1 MLNDYQT
8 FGYSANVDFAVDKSI
23 KEVVLNQNK
32 MEEFSRTLI
41 QAIDM
46 KLHKIDGKESF
57 LIDKWAGDDHPQTFG
72 VSACGFLT
80 TSSYS
85 LHTSD
90 NGCVMLDI
98 FSCKNFE
105 FSQIKDVVK
114 DTFGDVFY
122 IRCNKMTRI
131 IGDYNIYKDAL
142 L

>member
-8 FGYSANVDFAVDKSI
+8 FGYSANIDFSVDKSI

-80 TSSYS
+80 TTLLFGVKTPPANRGFWRHKGGGGF
-85 LHTSD
+85 LHRYGD
-90 NGCVMLDI
+90 
-98 FSCKNFE
+98 FPR
-105 FSQIKDVVK
+105 FSQN
-114 DTFGDVFY
+114 Y
-122 IRCNKMTRI
+122 
-131 IGDYNIYKDAL
+131 
-142 L
+142 